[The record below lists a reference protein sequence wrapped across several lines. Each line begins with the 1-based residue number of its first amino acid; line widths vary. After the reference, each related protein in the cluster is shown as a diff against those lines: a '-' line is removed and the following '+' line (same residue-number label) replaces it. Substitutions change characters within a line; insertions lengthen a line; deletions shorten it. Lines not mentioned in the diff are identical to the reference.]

1 MSSVNQHSLS
11 VFDAAQRVGTID
23 YDSLEERFSFAYEPP
38 WLAAENAYPFPLS
51 PHFPLSGVQVESSTM
66 RRFLENL
73 LPEGRALDIV
83 STTHQVSKNN
93 IFGLVRELGGETS
106 GALSFFSE
114 STVPDSRPT
123 TPTKRREIPVDEL
136 RRRIEER
143 AQVPFAVWDGRVRMS
158 IAGYQD
164 KLPVYV
170 KDNRFYLVE
179 GALASTHILK
189 PEPLDRRLP
198 GLVANEH
205 FCTRLAARLGL
216 RTAEVSIARVPH
228 PVLVVRR
235 FDREAS
241 DDNVRRIHLI
251 DACQALDLPV
261 AYKYERNFG
270 SGKDVRHIR
279 DGISFERLFST
290 AVSYTTQKA
299 LTRQALTRWAIL
311 QYLIGNADAHGK
323 NVSFFCGAD
332 GLAIAP
338 FYDMVSVV
346 QYEGLDHEFAMAYG
360 DEFRLDDVSPFAWAD
375 FAKRAGLQR
384 SFLARE
390 MTRMAH
396 AALEQ
401 APHQAAEAD
410 YVGDE
415 RELVLRIAG
424 LVEAQAGKLLVM
436 AKPMQKIDAA
446 LL

>member
-1 MSSVNQHSLS
+1 MSSVAQHSLW

-23 YDSLEERFSFAYEPP
+23 YASLEEQFSFGYEPS
-38 WLAAENAYPFPLS
+38 WLATDNAYRLS
-51 PHFPLSGVQVESSTM
+51 PHFPLSEAKAASGTV

-106 GALSFFSE
+106 GALSFFAE
-114 STVPDSRPT
+114 RAVPDPRQT
-123 TPTKRREIPVDEL
+123 TRREIPVEEL
-136 RRRIEER
+136 RSRIEER
-143 AQVPFAVWDGRVRMS
+143 AQVPFAVWDRRVRMS

-164 KLPVYV
+164 KLPVYL

-189 PEPLDRRLP
+189 PEPLDKRLP

-205 FCTRLAARLGL
+205 FCMRLATRLGL
-216 RTAEVSIARVPH
+216 RTAEVSIVRLPH
-228 PVLVVRR
+228 PVLVVQR
-235 FDREAS
+235 FDREAG
-241 DDNVRRIHLI
+241 DAGVRRIHVI

-279 DGISFERLFST
+279 DGVSFERLFST

-299 LTRQALTRWAIL
+299 LTRQALTRWAIF

-323 NVSFFCGAD
+323 NVSFFCSAG
-332 GLAIAP
+332 GLAMAP
-338 FYDMVSVV
+338 FYDMASVV

-360 DEFRLDDVSPFAWAD
+360 DAFGLDDVSTFAWAD
-375 FAKRAGLQR
+375 FAKRSGLQR
-384 SFLARE
+384 SYLARE

-396 AALEQ
+396 VALEQ
-401 APHQAAEAD
+401 APRQAVEAD
-410 YVGDE
+410 YAGDE
-415 RELVLRIAG
+415 RALVMRIAG
-424 LVEAQAGKLLVM
+424 LVEAQARKLLDM
-436 AKPMQKIDAA
+436 AIPMQQIDAA
-446 LL
+446 ML

>member
-1 MSSVNQHSLS
+1 MSSVAQHSLW
-11 VFDAAQRVGTID
+11 VFDAAKRVGTID
-23 YDSLEERFSFAYEPP
+23 YASLDERFSFGYEPS
-38 WLAAENAYPFPLS
+38 WLATDNAYRLS
-51 PHFPLSGVQVESSTM
+51 PHFPLSDARIASATV

-106 GALSFFSE
+106 GALSFLAE
-114 STVPDSRPT
+114 GTAPDSRQT
-123 TPTKRREIPVDEL
+123 IRREIPVEEL
-136 RRRIEER
+136 RSRIEER

-164 KLPVYV
+164 KLPVYL

-189 PEPLDRRLP
+189 PEPLDKRLP

-205 FCTRLAARLGL
+205 FCMRLAVRLGL
-216 RTAEVSIARVPH
+216 RAAEVGIARVPH
-228 PVLVVRR
+228 PVLVVQR
-235 FDREAS
+235 FDREAGDAS
-241 DDNVRRIHLI
+241 VRRIHLI

-279 DGISFERLFST
+279 DGVSFERLFST
-290 AVSYTTQKA
+290 AVSYTMQKA
-299 LTRQALTRWAIL
+299 LTRQALTRWAIF
-311 QYLIGNADAHGK
+311 QYLIGNSDAHGK
-323 NVSFFCGAD
+323 NVSFFCSAG

-346 QYEGLDHEFAMAYG
+346 EYEGLDHEFAMAYG
-360 DEFRLDDVSPFAWAD
+360 DEFRLDNVSPFAWAD

-396 AALEQ
+396 AALKQ
-401 APHQAAEAD
+401 ARLQAVEAD

-415 RELVLRIAG
+415 RTLVMRIAG
-424 LVEAQAGKLLVM
+424 FVEVQAKTLLAMVL
-436 AKPMQKIDAA
+436 PMQEVDATM
-446 LL
+446 L

>member
-1 MSSVNQHSLS
+1 MSESTHTLG
-11 VFDAAQRVGTID
+11 VFDAAQRVGGIG
-23 YDSLEERFSFAYEPP
+23 YDSLEERFSFVYEPA
-38 WLAAENAYPFPLS
+38 WVASRDAYPLS
-51 PHFPLSGVQVESSTM
+51 PHFPLSAASIASGTV

-93 IFGLVRELGGETS
+93 IFGLVRELGSETS

-114 STVPDSRPT
+114 SAVAGSRPT
-123 TPTKRREIPVDEL
+123 TRREIPVHEL

-170 KDNRFYLVE
+170 EGDRYYLVE

-205 FCTRLAARLGL
+205 FCMRLAARLGL
-216 RTAEVSIARVPH
+216 AAAEVGIVRVPH

-235 FDREAS
+235 FDREAGEGG
-241 DDNVRRIHLI
+241 VRRFHLV

-270 SGKDVRHIR
+270 SGTDVRRIR
-279 DGISFERLFST
+279 DGVSFQSLFST
-290 AVSYTTQKA
+290 AVAHTTHKA
-299 LTRQALTRWAIL
+299 LTRQALTRWAL
-311 QYLIGNADAHGK
+311 MQYLIGNADGHGK
-323 NVSFFCGAD
+323 NLSFFCRAD

-346 QYEGLDHEFAMAYG
+346 QYDGLDHDLAMAYG
-360 DEFRLDDVSPFAWAD
+360 DEFRLDDIGAFAWAD
-375 FAKRAGLQR
+375 FAQRAGLQR

-396 AALEQ
+396 AALKQ
-401 APHQAAEAD
+401 ARLQAADED
-410 YVGDE
+410 YAGDE
-415 RELVLRIAG
+415 RALVLRIAG
-424 LVEAQAGKLLVM
+424 LVEAQAGKLLAM
-436 AKPMQKIDAA
+436 AKPMQEIDVS

>member
-1 MSSVNQHSLS
+1 MSPVNQHSLW
-11 VFDAAQRVGTID
+11 VFDAAQRVGTIG
-23 YDSLEERFSFAYEPP
+23 YDSLEERFSFAYEPT
-38 WLAAENAYPFPLS
+38 WFATGNAYPLS
-51 PHFPLSGVQVESSTM
+51 PHFPLSGVPVESSTV

-106 GALSFFSE
+106 GAFSFLSE
-114 STVPDSRPT
+114 GAVPDSRPT
-123 TPTKRREIPVDEL
+123 THREIPVDEL

-189 PEPLDRRLP
+189 PEPLDSRLP

-205 FCTRLAARLGL
+205 FCTRLAAQLGL

-235 FDREAS
+235 FDREAG

-279 DGISFERLFST
+279 DGVSFERLFST
-290 AVSYTTQKA
+290 AVSCTAQKA

-323 NVSFFCGAD
+323 NVSFFCRAD

-360 DEFRLDDVSPFAWAD
+360 DEFRLDDVSPFAWAY

-401 APHQAAEAD
+401 APHQAAEVD
-410 YVGDE
+410 YIGDE

-424 LVEAQAGKLLVM
+424 LVEAQARKLLVM
-436 AKPMQKIDAA
+436 AKPMQEIDAA

>member
-1 MSSVNQHSLS
+1 MSSANRHSLWL
-11 VFDAAQRVGTID
+11 FDASQRVGTIG
-23 YDSLEERFSFAYEPP
+23 YDSLEERFSFAYEQT
-38 WLAAENAYPFPLS
+38 WLAAANPYPVS
-51 PHFPLSGVQVESSTM
+51 PHFPLSGTDIASNTV

-93 IFGLVRELGGETS
+93 IFGLVRELGSETS
-106 GALSFFSE
+106 GALSFLPE
-114 STVPDSRPT
+114 DVAPDSRPT
-123 TPTKRREIPVDEL
+123 LRREIPTEEL
-136 RRRIEER
+136 CRRIEER

-189 PEPLDRRLP
+189 PEPLDKRLP

-205 FCTRLAARLGL
+205 FCMRLAARLGL
-216 RTAEVSIARVPH
+216 RTAQVSIARVPH

-235 FDREAS
+235 FDREAG
-241 DDNVRRIHLI
+241 DDSVRRFHLI

-279 DGISFERLFST
+279 DGVSFERLFST
-290 AVSYTTQKA
+290 AVSYTAQKA

-323 NVSFFCGAD
+323 NVSFFCRAD

-338 FYDMVSVV
+338 FYDLVSVV
-346 QYEGLDHEFAMAYG
+346 QYDGLDHELALAYG
-360 DEFRLDDVSPFAWAD
+360 DEFKLEDVSPFAWAD

-390 MTRMAH
+390 MTRMAR

-401 APHQAAEAD
+401 AAQQAAEAD
-410 YVGDE
+410 YIGDE
-415 RELVLRIAG
+415 RELVSRIADF
-424 LVEAQAGKLLVM
+424 VAAQAEKLLAM

>member
-1 MSSVNQHSLS
+1 MSSVAQHSLW

-23 YDSLEERFSFAYEPP
+23 YASLEEQFSFGYEPS
-38 WLAAENAYPFPLS
+38 WLATDNAYRLS
-51 PHFPLSGVQVESSTM
+51 PHFPLSEAKAASGTV

-106 GALSFFSE
+106 GALSFFAE
-114 STVPDSRPT
+114 RAVPDPRQT
-123 TPTKRREIPVDEL
+123 TRREIPVEEL
-136 RRRIEER
+136 RSRIEER
-143 AQVPFAVWDGRVRMS
+143 AQVPFAVWDRRVRMS

-164 KLPVYV
+164 KLPVYL

-189 PEPLDRRLP
+189 PEPLDKRLP

-205 FCTRLAARLGL
+205 FCMRLATRLGL
-216 RTAEVSIARVPH
+216 RTAEVSIVRLPH
-228 PVLVVRR
+228 PVLVVQR
-235 FDREAS
+235 FDREAG
-241 DDNVRRIHLI
+241 DAGVRRIHVI

-279 DGISFERLFST
+279 DGVSFERLFST

-299 LTRQALTRWAIL
+299 LTRQALTRWAIF

-323 NVSFFCGAD
+323 NVSFFCSAG
-332 GLAIAP
+332 GLAMAP
-338 FYDMVSVV
+338 FYDMASVV

-360 DEFRLDDVSPFAWAD
+360 DAFGLDDVSPFAWAD
-375 FAKRAGLQR
+375 FAKRSGLQR
-384 SFLARE
+384 SYLARE
-390 MTRMAH
+390 ITRMAH
-396 AALEQ
+396 VALEQ
-401 APHQAAEAD
+401 APRQAVEAD
-410 YVGDE
+410 YAGDE
-415 RELVLRIAG
+415 RALVMRIAG
-424 LVEAQAGKLLVM
+424 LVEAQARKLLDM
-436 AKPMQKIDAA
+436 AIPMQQIDAA
-446 LL
+446 ML

>member
-1 MSSVNQHSLS
+1 MSSVAQHSLW

-23 YDSLEERFSFAYEPP
+23 YASLEEQFSFGYEPS
-38 WLAAENAYPFPLS
+38 WLATDNAYRLS
-51 PHFPLSGVQVESSTM
+51 PHFPLSEAKAASGTV

-106 GALSFFSE
+106 GALSFFAE
-114 STVPDSRPT
+114 RAVPDPRQT
-123 TPTKRREIPVDEL
+123 TRREIPVEEL
-136 RRRIEER
+136 RSRIEER
-143 AQVPFAVWDGRVRMS
+143 AQVPFAVWDRRVRMS

-164 KLPVYV
+164 KLPVYL

-189 PEPLDRRLP
+189 PEPLDKRLP

-205 FCTRLAARLGL
+205 FCMRLATRLGL
-216 RTAEVSIARVPH
+216 RTAEVSIVRVPH
-228 PVLVVRR
+228 PVLVVQR
-235 FDREAS
+235 FDREAG
-241 DDNVRRIHLI
+241 DAGVRRIHVI

-270 SGKDVRHIR
+270 SGKDVRYIR
-279 DGISFERLFST
+279 DGVSFERLFST

-299 LTRQALTRWAIL
+299 LTRQALTRWAIF

-323 NVSFFCGAD
+323 NVSFFCSAG
-332 GLAIAP
+332 GLAMAP
-338 FYDMVSVV
+338 FYDMASVV

-360 DEFRLDDVSPFAWAD
+360 DAFGLDDVSPFAWAD
-375 FAKRAGLQR
+375 FAKRSGLQR
-384 SFLARE
+384 SYLARE

-396 AALEQ
+396 VALEQ
-401 APHQAAEAD
+401 APRQAVEAD
-410 YVGDE
+410 YAGDE
-415 RELVLRIAG
+415 RALVMRIAG
-424 LVEAQAGKLLVM
+424 LVEAQARKLLDM
-436 AKPMQKIDAA
+436 AIPMQQIDAA
-446 LL
+446 ML

>member
-1 MSSVNQHSLS
+1 MSSVAQHSLW

-23 YDSLEERFSFAYEPP
+23 YASLEEQFSFGYEPS
-38 WLAAENAYPFPLS
+38 WLATDNAYRLS
-51 PHFPLSGVQVESSTM
+51 PHFPLSEAKAASGTV

-106 GALSFFSE
+106 GALSFFAE
-114 STVPDSRPT
+114 RAVPDPRQT
-123 TPTKRREIPVDEL
+123 TRREIPVEEL
-136 RRRIEER
+136 RSRIEER
-143 AQVPFAVWDGRVRMS
+143 AQVPFAVWDRRVRMS

-164 KLPVYV
+164 KLPVYL

-189 PEPLDRRLP
+189 PEPLDKRLP

-205 FCTRLAARLGL
+205 FCMRLATRLGL
-216 RTAEVSIARVPH
+216 RTAEVSIVRVPH
-228 PVLVVRR
+228 PVLVVQR
-235 FDREAS
+235 FDREAG
-241 DDNVRRIHLI
+241 DAGVRRIHVI

-279 DGISFERLFST
+279 DGVSFERLFST

-299 LTRQALTRWAIL
+299 LTRQALTRWAIF

-323 NVSFFCGAD
+323 NVSFFCSAG
-332 GLAIAP
+332 GLAMAP
-338 FYDMVSVV
+338 FYDMASVV

-360 DEFRLDDVSPFAWAD
+360 DAFGLDDVSPFAWAD
-375 FAKRAGLQR
+375 FAKRSGLQR
-384 SFLARE
+384 SYLARE
-390 MTRMAH
+390 ITRMAH
-396 AALEQ
+396 VALEQ
-401 APHQAAEAD
+401 APRQAVEAD
-410 YVGDE
+410 YAGDE
-415 RELVLRIAG
+415 RALVMRIAG
-424 LVEAQAGKLLVM
+424 LVEAQARKLLDM
-436 AKPMQKIDAA
+436 AIPMQQIDAA
-446 LL
+446 ML

>member
-1 MSSVNQHSLS
+1 MSSVAQHSLW

-23 YDSLEERFSFAYEPP
+23 YASLEEQFSFGYEPS
-38 WLAAENAYPFPLS
+38 WLATDNAYRLS
-51 PHFPLSGVQVESSTM
+51 PHFPLSEAKAASGTV

-106 GALSFFSE
+106 GALSFFAE
-114 STVPDSRPT
+114 RAVPDPRQT
-123 TPTKRREIPVDEL
+123 TRREIPVEEL
-136 RRRIEER
+136 RSRIEER
-143 AQVPFAVWDGRVRMS
+143 AQVPFAVWDRRVRMS

-164 KLPVYV
+164 KLPVYL

-189 PEPLDRRLP
+189 PEPLDKRLP

-205 FCTRLAARLGL
+205 FCMRLATRLGL
-216 RTAEVSIARVPH
+216 RTAEVSIVRLPH
-228 PVLVVRR
+228 PVLVVQR
-235 FDREAS
+235 FDREAG
-241 DDNVRRIHLI
+241 DAGVRRIHVI

-279 DGISFERLFST
+279 DGVSFERLFST
-290 AVSYTTQKA
+290 AVSYTAQKA
-299 LTRQALTRWAIL
+299 LTRQALTRWAIF

-323 NVSFFCGAD
+323 NVSFFCSAG
-332 GLAIAP
+332 GLAMAP
-338 FYDMVSVV
+338 FYDMASVV

-360 DEFRLDDVSPFAWAD
+360 DAFGLDDVSPFAWAD
-375 FAKRAGLQR
+375 FAKRSGLQR
-384 SFLARE
+384 SYLARE

-396 AALEQ
+396 VALEQ
-401 APHQAAEAD
+401 APRQAVEAD
-410 YVGDE
+410 YAGDE
-415 RELVLRIAG
+415 RALVMRIAG
-424 LVEAQAGKLLVM
+424 LVEAQARKLLDM
-436 AKPMQKIDAA
+436 AIPMQQIDAA
-446 LL
+446 ML